1 MPDEKLLTVEEV
13 AENLRVNPDTVRSWI
28 RSGELDAINVGGK
41 YRIYQSDLDDFI
53 ERRRTGRKR
62 DKKDS

>member
-1 MPDEKLLTVEEV
+1 MPDEKPLTVEEV
-13 AENLRVNPDTVRSWI
+13 AANLRVNPDTVRAWI
-28 RSGELDAINVGGK
+28 RSGELDAIDIGGK
-41 YRIYQSDLDDFI
+41 YRIYPSDLEDFI